1 MIQAPVAHHSERRR
15 RRRTRQPVSKLEVG
29 ILSVGLIAAVISGVV
44 AYRIG
49 GPYGERLDT
58 PRVQRIYDDETG
70 ELELLIMDLDG
81 DLRFDTWSYWDGDRL
96 ARRELDDNEDG
107 AIDRWQYFDE
117 DAELSREGFSTTGG
131 EAPDAWRYFREDG
144 GVERVEYMEGNQVSK
159 IEFYRG
165 SALMRVER
173 DTDGDGEIDDR
184 VVFFEEPPP

>member
-1 MIQAPVAHHSERRR
+1 MDHHPERRR
-15 RRRTRQPVSKLEVG
+15 RRRRTHQPASKLEVA

-58 PRVQRIYDDETG
+58 PRVQRIYNDETG
-70 ELELLIMDLDG
+70 ELELLILDLDG

-107 AIDRWQYFDE
+107 VIDRWQYFDDDTE
-117 DAELSREGFSTTGG
+117 PSREGFATTGG
-131 EAPDAWRYFREDG
+131 DAPDAWRHFRKDG
-144 GVERVEYMEGNQVSK
+144 SVERIEYMEGDRVSK

-173 DTDGDGEIDDR
+173 DTDGDGEIDER
-184 VVFFEEPPP
+184 VVFFEEPPS